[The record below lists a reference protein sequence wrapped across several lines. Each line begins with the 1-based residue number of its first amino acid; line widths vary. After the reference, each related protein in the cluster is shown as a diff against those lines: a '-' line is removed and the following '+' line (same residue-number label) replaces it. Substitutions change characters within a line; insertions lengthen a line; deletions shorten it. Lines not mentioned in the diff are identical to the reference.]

1 MIKLFNKLRSRVI
14 GQGHIRKYVFYA
26 IGEVLLVMIGI
37 LLALQFNNWNT
48 EKENKKKEHW
58 YLNNLVEDI
67 HYQQQD
73 LKDLKAHYI
82 ECIDIGKSIL
92 MDYSKKFSF
101 SDVDSLDSKLNIL
114 MITDNFP
121 YVNNTYEELVSS
133 GQLGLIK
140 NKDLSTDIIDY
151 YLFTKDSEIDVKNN
165 IENVFYIVIYP
176 ILNELA
182 QIELEEEGLDENELG
197 LLENDERIGQF
208 VLKKLENHDV
218 KLSLLNAI
226 KTRILINQTHLE
238 LVDETLEIG
247 NDLIK
252 KIDDQLLK

>member
-1 MIKLFNKLRSRVI
+1 MIKLFNKIRSQLI
-14 GQGHIRKYVFYA
+14 GQGRMRKYLFYA
-26 IGEVLLVMIGI
+26 IGEVLLVMVGI

-67 HYQQQD
+67 HYQQED

-82 ECIDIGKSIL
+82 ECINIGKSIL
-92 MDYSKKFSF
+92 MDYNKRYHF
-101 SDVDSLDSKLNIL
+101 SDVDSLDSKLNTL

-133 GQLGLIK
+133 GQLGLIQ

-165 IENVFYIVIYP
+165 IENVFYMVIYP
-176 ILNELA
+176 ILNELV
-182 QIELEEEGLDENELG
+182 QIELEEEGLEENELS
-197 LLENDERIGQF
+197 LLKNDEKIRQF

-247 NDLIK
+247 NDLVK
-252 KIDDQLLK
+252 KIDAELLK

>member
-1 MIKLFNKLRSRVI
+1 MIKLFNKIRSQLI
-14 GQGHIRKYVFYA
+14 GEGRMRKYLFYA
-26 IGEVLLVMIGI
+26 IGEVLLVMVGI

-73 LKDLKAHYI
+73 LKDLQAHYI
-82 ECIDIGKSIL
+82 ECIEIGKSIL
-92 MDYSKKFSF
+92 MDYNQKYRF
-101 SDVDSLDSKLNIL
+101 SDVDSLDAKLNTL

-121 YVNNTYEELVSS
+121 YINNTYEELVSS
-133 GQLGLIK
+133 GQLGLIQ

-165 IENVFYIVIYP
+165 IENVFYKVIYP
-176 ILNELA
+176 VLNELA
-182 QIELEEEGLDENELG
+182 QIELEEEGLEESELD
-197 LLENDERIGQF
+197 LLKNDEKIRQF
-208 VLKKLENHDV
+208 VLKKLEDHDV

-238 LVDETLEIG
+238 LVEETLEIG
-247 NDLIK
+247 DDLVK
-252 KIDDQLLK
+252 KIDEQLLK

>member
-1 MIKLFNKLRSRVI
+1 MIKLLHKLRNQVI
-14 GQGHIRKYVFYA
+14 GEGRIRKYIFYA

-92 MDYSKKFSF
+92 LDYNKRYRF
-101 SDVDSLDSKLNIL
+101 SDVDSLDAKLNVL

-133 GQLGLIK
+133 GQLGLIQ

-151 YLFTKDSEIDVKNN
+151 YLFTKDSEIDVSNN
-165 IENVFYIVIYP
+165 IENVFYVVIYP
-176 ILNELA
+176 ILNKFA
-182 QIELEEEGLDENELG
+182 QIELEVEDLEDHELG
-197 LLENDERIGQF
+197 LLKSDVKIRQF
-208 VLKKLENHDV
+208 ILKKLEDHDIR
-218 KLSLLNAI
+218 LSLLNAI
-226 KTRILINQTHLE
+226 KTRILINETHLE
-238 LVDETLEIG
+238 LVEETLEIG
-247 NDLIK
+247 DELVK
-252 KIDDQLLK
+252 KIDHQLLN